1 MEQNQLSLAVK
12 LDSVKAEDP
21 HTKCGGGE
29 EGTGG
34 ERNPPAQ
41 GGRPKTHTRSEGEEK
56 RGRGGR
62 GGPRPKE
69 EDEEKGVDRK
79 KRDWNV
85 GEGKG
90 IRQEKEESDEE
101 GCCCCCC
108 LPLLLLP
115 LRGEWVRI

>member
-1 MEQNQLSLAVK
+1 MLLLPAEPLSAPRK
-12 LDSVKAEDP
+12 
-21 HTKCGGGE
+21 
-29 EGTGG
+29 
-34 ERNPPAQ
+34 N
-41 GGRPKTHTRSEGEEK
+41 PKTHTRSEGEEK

-62 GGPRPKE
+62 GSPRPKE
-69 EDEEKGVDRK
+69 EDEEKGVDGK

-90 IRQEKEESDEE
+90 IRREMEESDEK